1 MTEDTFRFT
10 TNITIASWL
19 EMSES
24 VMSIYRARPGHI
36 NDSLAKELGK
46 KIQTVRTIQESCRL
60 FNVTANIDQP
70 LYHYELSGPTLTQ
83 LRILC
88 PDFVA
93 RLKKNTE
100 HYLA

>member
-1 MTEDTFRFT
+1 MTEDTLRFT
-10 TNITIASWL
+10 STRTIVDYL
-19 EMSES
+19 DISET

-60 FNVTANIDQP
+60 FSVTYTDRP
-70 LYHYELSGPTLTQ
+70 LYHYELSGPTLTL
-83 LRILC
+83 LRILD
-88 PDFVA
+88 PDFIEECK
-93 RLKKNTE
+93 RTTE